1 LFITFLAK
9 AIEKST
15 ITKNKKLLC
24 TYDKYYWMI
33 SSSIEKNRFVKLAGT
48 GSFLPGEAIPM
59 EDIEKY
65 LGSMPDAPHKV
76 RRWLERIRPLMKEM
90 LDIEYYHFAIDPIT
104 RQFTEDN
111 ITMSVKAAKQA
122 LEDAKLRATD
132 IDLILYG
139 SAHQDQMPTASVRIQ
154 EQLGIEQCG
163 EISIHANCTS
173 AYKALL
179 LGHDLLKNG
188 RYQNALVISSS
199 MSSSELIT
207 EYYNQ
212 QLVTKEE
219 LFLRYFLSDGAAA
232 LVLKAEDL
240 CSSGLFV
247 EYVYME
253 SIGGKKPSAM
263 GNKRPAYYM
272 NPKEEF
278 DKGYHHLAQMFQEE
292 LRANF
297 HDPDGSVFLKGLSRM
312 ILKYGIDLNSLRFF
326 QVNFPSKHITELV
339 MDECESLGISRDTLY
354 TKMSTM
360 GYIGPPM
367 ALLCLDKIKR
377 EEILNPGDTLL
388 SFVTEVSKFMQA
400 GYFIRYYGK

>member
-1 LFITFLAK
+1 MTP
-9 AIEKST
+9 
-15 ITKNKKLLC
+15 
-24 TYDKYYWMI
+24 
-33 SSSIEKNRFVKLAGT
+33 SIFDQSPYVKLAGT
-48 GSFLPGEAIPM
+48 GSYLPGESIPID
-59 EDIEKY
+59 EIDRY
-65 LGSMPDAPHKV
+65 LGDMPDAPHKV

-90 LDIEYYHFAIDPIT
+90 LDIEYYHFAIDPVT

-111 ITMSVKAAKQA
+111 VTMSVKAAQKA
-122 LEDAKLRATD
+122 LSDAKMEAGD

-179 LGHDLLKNG
+179 LGYDLLKNG
-188 RYQNALVISSS
+188 RYCNALVISSS
-199 MSSSELIT
+199 MSSSELVT

-212 QLVTKEE
+212 ALVTKEE
-219 LFLRYFLSDGAAA
+219 LLLRFFLSDGAAA
-232 LVLKAEDL
+232 LVLKAEDQR
-240 CSSGLFV
+240 SEGLFV
-247 EYVYME
+247 DHVYME

-263 GNKRPAYYM
+263 GNKRPAYWM

-278 DKGYHHLAQMFQEE
+278 EKGYHHLAQMFQEE

-297 HDPDGSVFLKGLSRM
+297 HDPDGSVFLKGLKRM
-312 ILKYGIDLNSLRFF
+312 ITKYGIDLSMLRFF

-339 MDECESLGISRDTLY
+339 MEECESLGIPRDTLY
-354 TKMSTM
+354 SKMSSM

-367 ALLCLDKIKR
+367 ALLCLDKIKK
-377 EEILNPGDTLL
+377 EEKLAPGDMLL

-400 GYFIRYYGK
+400 GYVIRYYQP

>member
-1 LFITFLAK
+1 
-9 AIEKST
+9 
-15 ITKNKKLLC
+15 
-24 TYDKYYWMI
+24 MI
-33 SSSIEKNRFVKLAGT
+33 PSSDDRQLFVKLAGT
-48 GSFLPGEAIPM
+48 GSFLPGKPIPM
-59 EDIEKY
+59 EEIDHY
-65 LGSMPDAPHKV
+65 LGEMPEAPPKV

-90 LDIEYYHFAIDPIT
+90 LDIEYYHFAIDPVT

-122 LEDAKLRATD
+122 LSDAKMEAGD

-179 LGHDLLKNG
+179 LGYDMLKNG
-188 RYQNALVISSS
+188 RYRNALVISSS

-212 QLVTKEE
+212 PLVTKEE
-219 LFLRYFLSDGAAA
+219 MFLRYFLSDGAAA
-232 LVLKAEDL
+232 LVLKAEEKR
-240 CSSGLFV
+240 SGGLYV
-247 EYVYME
+247 DHVYME

-263 GNKRPAYYM
+263 GNKRPAYWM

-278 DKGYHHLAQMFQEE
+278 EKGYHHLAQLFQEE

-297 HDPDGSVFLKGLSRM
+297 HEPGGSVFLKGLKRM
-312 ILKYGIDLNSLRFF
+312 IAKYGIDLSMLRFF

-339 MDECESLGISRDTLY
+339 MEECESLGIPRDTLY
-354 TKMSTM
+354 SKMASM

-377 EEILNPGDTLL
+377 EEKLTPGDILL

-400 GYFIRYYGK
+400 GYVIRYYQQ